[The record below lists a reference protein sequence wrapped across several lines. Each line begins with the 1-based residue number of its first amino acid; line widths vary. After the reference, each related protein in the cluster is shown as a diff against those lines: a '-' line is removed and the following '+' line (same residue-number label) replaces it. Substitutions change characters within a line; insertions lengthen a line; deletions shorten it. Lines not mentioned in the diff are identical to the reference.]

1 MGTENPAN
9 VLIVEDN
16 RESIDLLIYFLKP
29 AGYELQTADDGVKAL
44 KKIKQRPPD
53 IILLDAMLPRLNGYQ
68 VCRHLKSDPKT
79 EHIPIIMITALKE
92 LKDKLKALEVGADD
106 FLTKPFDSIELMARV
121 KSLLRLKKYHDNLIK
136 KNKQLVQQQ
145 KMLERENLLKKE
157 LTNLIIHDM
166 KNPLF
171 VIQGNLQMMNMVREN
186 GEEYD
191 EGKYT
196 RRIERSSRG
205 LHRMILNLLDI
216 SRLEQE
222 GFELQYERVDLH
234 QIIRDTLNYTQ
245 DNPRY
250 DNKKCE
256 LHLAHILP
264 HVQLDR
270 MLFERILDNLFA
282 FLFINAPDF
291 SEITLRTS
299 VNDTGIVEISASHS
313 GKYIPQEFHEKLF
326 SKLDQPALRDAG
338 LKLSRGL
345 SLIFCKLGLQAH
357 SGDIVID
364 PEYRGGTRFK
374 ITVPASNENL

>member
-1 MGTENPAN
+1 MGNENPAS

-16 RESIDLLIYFLKP
+16 RESTDLLVYFLKP
-29 AGYELQTADDGVKAL
+29 AGYALQTAVDGVEAL
-44 KKIKQRPPD
+44 KYVKHQPPD

-92 LKDKLKALEVGADD
+92 LKDKVKALEVGADD
-106 FLTKPFDSIELMARV
+106 FITKPFDSIELMARV
-121 KSLLRLKKYHDNLIK
+121 KSLLRLKKYHDDLIK
-136 KNKQLVQQQ
+136 QNQQLIQQQ
-145 KMLERENLLKKE
+145 KLLERENILKKE

-222 GFELQYERVDLH
+222 SIELQYERVDLH
-234 QIIRDTLNYTQ
+234 QIIRETLSYIQ
-245 DNPRY
+245 DNPRF

-256 LHLAHILP
+256 LHLARILP
-264 HVQLDR
+264 HVQLDK
-270 MLFERILDNLFA
+270 MLFERVLDNIFA
-282 FLFINAPDF
+282 FLFMNAPDF
-291 SEITLRTS
+291 SEITFRTS
-299 VNDTGIVEISASHS
+299 INDTGIVEISASHS
-313 GKYIPQEFHEKLF
+313 GKYIPKEYQEKLF
-326 SKLDQPALRDAG
+326 SKLDQPALRNAG

-345 SLIFCKLGLQAH
+345 SLIFCKLALQAH
-357 SGDIVID
+357 RGDIVID
-364 PEYRGGTRFK
+364 SAYRGGTRFI
-374 ITVPASNENL
+374 ITIPASKED

>member
-1 MGTENPAN
+1 MGNENPAS

-16 RESIDLLIYFLKP
+16 RESIDLLMYFLKP
-29 AGYELQTADDGVKAL
+29 AGYELQTAEDGVEAL
-44 KKIKQRPPD
+44 KYVKHHPPD

-121 KSLLRLKKYHDNLIK
+121 KSLLRLKKYHDDLIK
-136 KNKQLVQQQ
+136 QNQQLIQQQ
-145 KMLERENLLKKE
+145 KMLERENQLKKE

-171 VIQGNLQMMNMVREN
+171 VIQGNLQMMSMVREN

-222 GFELQYERVDLH
+222 SIELQYERLDLH
-234 QIIRDTLNYTQ
+234 QIIRETLNYTQ
-245 DNPRY
+245 DNSKY
-250 DNKKCE
+250 NNKKCE
-256 LHLAHILP
+256 LHLARILP
-264 HVQLDR
+264 HVQVDKL
-270 MLFERILDNLFA
+270 LFERVLDNLFA
-282 FLFINAPDF
+282 FLFMNAPDF

-299 VNDTGIVEISASHS
+299 INDTGIVEISASHS
-313 GKYIPQEFHEKLF
+313 GKYIPPEFQEKLF
-326 SKLDQPALRDAG
+326 SKLDQPALREAG

-345 SLIFCKLGLQAH
+345 SLIFCKLALQAH
-357 SGDIVID
+357 RGDITID
-364 PEYRGGTRFK
+364 SSYRGGTRFI
-374 ITVPASNENL
+374 ITIPASKED